1 MLNKLNLCLF
11 PQRHAEIPTAERSV
25 HAASVSSFNSSLKQ
39 DWWSKRPES
48 RASIPLALTL
58 IILTAAHSLAQ
69 SGDKPG
75 EEQPALALN
84 LVIPPAPPLPP
95 AEALKTFHLQAGFHI
110 ELVAAEPLVRM
121 PVAMQ
126 FDTRGR
132 IWVVEMCG
140 YMPDADGVGEDQPV
154 GRIVVLEDT
163 NGDGRMD
170 KSTVFIDG
178 LVMPRALCL
187 VRDGILI
194 AEPPHLWFCRD
205 INGDGRSDEKIEVA
219 NDYATQNDPKLG
231 KNSNPELGAN
241 GLMLAMDNWIYSP
254 YHGYRYR
261 HRDGRWSREST
272 LASRGQ
278 WGISQDNCG
287 RLFFNSNTDQLR
299 GDLVQYDYVSRNMNY
314 SAAGS
319 NVQIARDQSVWPLR
333 LTTGVNRGYQKG
345 ILRDGK
351 LAEFTAAC
359 GPVIYR
365 GDNFPSEFQ
374 GNAFVAE
381 PAGNLIHRNILLERD
396 GIVTATNA
404 YHQAEFLASTDERF
418 RPVNLYNGPDG
429 ALYVVDFYHGIIQ
442 HRIYMT
448 SFLRKQVEHR
458 GLHAPNNMGR
468 IYRVLHD
475 GGPRTTAAPRLHGA
489 GTDELVKALSH
500 SNGWQRDTAQQLLV
514 ERSDASSI
522 LKLRRLALSGT
533 NELGRLHALW
543 TLQGLARL
551 DESTVL
557 SSFKDTS
564 AKVRCAAIRLSE
576 PFVRRNPVV
585 ADRLRALL
593 QDLDTAVQLQLA
605 LSLGE
610 IRDDAS
616 LATIAS
622 KHSSHLYI
630 RDAVIS
636 GLAGRELEFIQR
648 LLKDPSWSEASE
660 GRVTFLESL
669 AKAVFNERNTTRV
682 NRLLEIAATQD
693 ISSAWRQVALLD
705 GVLGTFPPPPKDKPD
720 QQPRPAKLDA
730 EPAALAGLQKIP
742 APETRSRVEKLAALL
757 TWPGK
762 PEPAAAPTVIA
773 VAPLTPEQQKRF
785 DAGKELYIITCGACH
800 QPHGDGQD
808 GLAPPLRDSDWAI
821 GSEQRTV
828 RIALN
833 GVRGPINVKGKT
845 YELEMPG
852 MGVLDDEQISSIL
865 TYIRR
870 EWSHTASAIDPS
882 TIATIRKATE
892 KREESWTQPELLR
905 IP

>member
-1 MLNKLNLCLF
+1 MLNQFILRSLPHKRVAILRACL
-11 PQRHAEIPTAERSV
+11 ALALVLIPTAC
-25 HAASVSSFNSSLKQ
+25 
-39 DWWSKRPES
+39 P
-48 RASIPLALTL
+48 
-58 IILTAAHSLAQ
+58 LAQ

-75 EEQPALALN
+75 EEQPALPTN
-84 LVIPPAPPLPP
+84 LVMPPSPPLPP
-95 AEALKTFHLQAGFHI
+95 VEALKTFRLQAGFRI
-110 ELVAAEPLVRM
+110 ELVAAEPLVQM

-132 IWVVEMCG
+132 IWVVEMRG
-140 YMPDADGVGEDQPV
+140 YMPNADGVGEDQPS
-154 GRIVVLEDT
+154 GRIVVLDDT

-170 KSTVFIDG
+170 KSTVFLDG

-187 VRDGILI
+187 VQDGVLV
-194 AEPPHLWFCRD
+194 AEPPRLWFCRD
-205 INGDGRSDEKIEVA
+205 TNGDGKCDEKTEVA

-231 KNSNPELGAN
+231 RNSNPELGAN
-241 GLMLAMDNWIYSP
+241 GLMLALDNWIYSP

-261 HRDGRWSREST
+261 HHDGRWSREPT

-278 WGISQDNCG
+278 WGISQDNFG
-287 RLFFNSNTDQLR
+287 RLYFNSNTDQLR
-299 GDLVQYDYVSRNMNY
+299 GDLVPSQYLSRNTNY
-314 SAAGS
+314 TAAGS
-319 NVQIARDQSVWPLR
+319 NVRIATDQSVWPAR
-333 LTTGVNRGYQKG
+333 VTPGVNRGYQKG
-345 ILRDGK
+345 ILRDGR

-365 GDNFPSEFQ
+365 GDHFPPEFQ

-381 PAGNLIHRNILLERD
+381 PAGNLVHRNVLLEHD

-448 SFLRKQVEHR
+448 SFLRKQVEQR
-458 GLHAPNNMGR
+458 SLDAPNNMGR
-468 IYRVLHD
+468 IYRVVYD
-475 GGPRTTAAPRLHGA
+475 GRPPAAAPRLHKAGA
-489 GTDELVKALSH
+489 DELVKALSH
-500 SNGWQRDTAQQLLV
+500 PNGWQRDTAQRLLV

-522 LKLRRLALSGT
+522 PKLRRLALSGA

-551 DESTVL
+551 DEPTIL
-557 SSFKDTS
+557 AALKDS
-564 AKVRCAAIRLSE
+564 NAKVRSATIRVAE
-576 PFVRRNPVV
+576 PFARRNPAV
-585 ADRLRALL
+585 ADPLRALL
-593 QDLDTAVQLQLA
+593 HDPDASVQLQLA

-610 IRDDAS
+610 FGDIDS
-616 LATIAS
+616 LARIAS
-622 KHSSHLYI
+622 RHASHLYI
-630 RDAVIS
+630 RDAIIS
-636 GLAGRELEFIQR
+636 GLAGRELDFVQR
-648 LLKDPSWSEASE
+648 LLREPSWSETSE
-660 GRVTFLESL
+660 GRVTFLKSL
-669 AKAVFNERNTTRV
+669 ARAVFNERNTPKV
-682 NRLLEIAATQD
+682 NRLLEIAAEQNS
-693 ISSAWRQVALLD
+693 SSAWRQVALLD
-705 GVLGTFPPPPKDKPD
+705 GVLGAFPPPPNDKPD
-720 QQPRPAKLDA
+720 QQPQPAKLDA

-742 APETRSRVEKLAALL
+742 SPETRSRVEKLAALL

-762 PEPAAAPTVIA
+762 PEPVAAPAAVA
-773 VAPLTPEQQKRF
+773 VAPLTAEQQKRF
-785 DAGKELYIITCGACH
+785 DSGKELYVITCGACH

-821 GSEQRTV
+821 GSVQRTV

-833 GVRGPINVKGKT
+833 GVRGPITVKGKI

-870 EWSHTASAIDPS
+870 EWGHTASAIDPS
-882 TIATIRKATE
+882 DVAAIRKDTE
-892 KREESWTQPELLR
+892 KREEPWTQPELLR